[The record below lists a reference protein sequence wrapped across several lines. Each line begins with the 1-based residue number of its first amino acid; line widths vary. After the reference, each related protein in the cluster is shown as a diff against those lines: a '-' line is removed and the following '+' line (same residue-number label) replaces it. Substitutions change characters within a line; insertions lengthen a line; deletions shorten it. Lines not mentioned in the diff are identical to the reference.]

1 MLDIAVLLEEF
12 ENRQDFPC
20 AFFHVNALPFME
32 DTRDVFVE
40 TASGNVRNSV
50 YVTISDDV
58 ENLFHI
64 NSGRGQCYFTERF
77 VTEFRIYLVKV
88 KCSIC
93 ENLADK
99 AESV

>member
-1 MLDIAVLLEEF
+1 MCLLPREYPVL
-12 ENRQDFPC
+12 RGGYAGC
-20 AFFHVNALPFME
+20 
-32 DTRDVFVE
+32 FVE

-50 YVTISDDV
+50 DITVSDDV
-58 ENLFHI
+58 EDLLHI

-88 KCSIC
+88 KCSIR

-99 AESV
+99 AEAV